1 MSTPEEIEEIVAKL
15 KRKDTLKP
23 YEQRFLDIYKNETC
37 NREKMRKLILEGR
50 DKYIER
56 NYKSDIR
63 EAGRKFITGAK
74 EGGNALNG
82 NWSHTPPPPPKFPED
97 CVIM

>member
-1 MSTPEEIEEIVAKL
+1 MSTLEEIEKIVANL
-15 KRKDTLKP
+15 KRKKNLKP
-23 YEQRFLDIYKNETC
+23 YEQRFLEIYENETC
-37 NREKMRKLILEGR
+37 DREKMRELILEGR

-56 NYKSDIR
+56 NYKADIK

-74 EGGNALNG
+74 EGGKSLGG
-82 NWSHTPPPPPKFPED
+82 NWAEAPPPPPQFPED

>member
-1 MSTPEEIEEIVAKL
+1 MSTPEEIEKIVAKL
-15 KRKDTLKP
+15 ERKENLKP

-37 NREKMRKLILEGR
+37 DREKMRELILAGR

-56 NYKSDIR
+56 NYKSDIK

-74 EGGNALNG
+74 EGGNALKG
-82 NWSHTPPPPPKFPED
+82 KWTDAPPPPPKFPED

>member
-1 MSTPEEIEEIVAKL
+1 MSTPEEIEKIVAKL
-15 KRKDTLKP
+15 ERKENLKP

-37 NREKMRKLILEGR
+37 DREKMRKLILEGR

-63 EAGRKFITGAK
+63 AAGRDLIAGVREGARPLK
-74 EGGNALNG
+74 GK
-82 NWSHTPPPPPKFPED
+82 WSDAPPPPPKFPED